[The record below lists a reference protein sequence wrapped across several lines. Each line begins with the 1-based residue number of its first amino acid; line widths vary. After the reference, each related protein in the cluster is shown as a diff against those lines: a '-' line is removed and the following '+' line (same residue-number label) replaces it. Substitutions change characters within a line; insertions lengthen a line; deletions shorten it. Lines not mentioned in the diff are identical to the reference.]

1 MRRLLGGV
9 LLAMWFGVAWGAET
23 PGALA
28 ERQEQAKKQQAE
40 LRSGISAL
48 QKEIDSQEV
57 SRRDAVSDLK
67 ESESAISNINLR
79 LDELARQKKQADDDL
94 AKLSGQIVNQEKLLK
109 RRQAD
114 LADQLRA
121 QYASGLSPWA
131 ALLSGNDPQAIGRD
145 LSYFGYISQAQAK
158 AVSALG
164 TAIDD
169 LASLQ
174 GKSEARKK
182 ELAEVESE
190 TAGQK
195 KKLEGQKHEREKVLA
210 RIQERLQRQ
219 HTQAE
224 TLERNDRRLGR
235 LIMGLDS
242 EIARL
247 AEEARK
253 AEEKRKADEARRVE
267 EARKAAQEKRRELER
282 QRKAA
287 QEAERT
293 ARAAQAQAAQRE
305 QDQEQARE
313 ARLQVERARAQ
324 ARAAEQ
330 AEREQNRVS
339 AESERK
345 SQVQAAQTETQ
356 TAPTLAPEGGFAGL
370 RKGLAR
376 PVAGEIQGK
385 FGAQRPD
392 GGVWRGIVLRA
403 SEGTRV
409 RVVAPGRVVYANWLK
424 GFGNIIIVDHGDN
437 YLSVYAYNQS
447 LLKKV
452 GDVLHG
458 GDILATVGAT
468 GGQVEPGLYFEIRH
482 NGLPVNPLLWLT
494 H

>member
-9 LLAMWFGVAWGAET
+9 LLVVWFGVACGAET

-28 ERQEQAKKQQAE
+28 ERQEQAKKQQAQ

-79 LDELARQKKQADDDL
+79 LDELARQKKLADDDL
-94 AKLSGQIVNQEKLLK
+94 AKLSGQIANQEKLLQ

-158 AVSALG
+158 AVGALR

-169 LASLQ
+169 LAALQ

-182 ELAEVESE
+182 ELAEVASE

-195 KKLEGQKHEREKVLA
+195 KKLEDQKHEREKVLA
-210 RIQERLQRQ
+210 RIQEQLQRQ
-219 HTQAE
+219 HAQAD

-287 QEAERT
+287 QEAERA

-330 AEREQNRVS
+330 AEREQNRAS
-339 AESERK
+339 AEPERK
-345 SQVQAAQTETQ
+345 PQAPASQ
-356 TAPTLAPEGGFAGL
+356 TAPALAPEGGFAGL
-370 RKGLAR
+370 HKGLAP

-403 SEGTRV
+403 NEGTRV

-424 GFGNIIIVDHGDN
+424 GFGNIIIVDHGDK

>member
-9 LLAMWFGVAWGAET
+9 LLAVWFGVACGAAT
-23 PGALA
+23 PESLA
-28 ERQEQAKKQQAE
+28 ERQEQAKKQQAA

-57 SRRDAVSDLK
+57 SRRDAASDLK

-79 LDELARQKKQADDDL
+79 LDELDRQKKRANDDL
-94 AKLSGQIVNQEKLLK
+94 AKLADRIASQEKLLK

-114 LADQLRA
+114 LAEQLRV

-158 AVSALG
+158 AVKDLR
-164 TAIDD
+164 TAIAD
-169 LASLQ
+169 LAALQ
-174 GKSEARKK
+174 DKSEARKK

-190 TAGQK
+190 TAGRK
-195 KKLEGQKHEREKVLA
+195 KELEEQKHEREKVLA
-210 RIQERLQRQ
+210 RIQDQLQRQ
-219 HTQAE
+219 RTQAD
-224 TLERNDRRLGR
+224 TMERDDRRLGR
-235 LIMGLDS
+235 LIMGLDA

-247 AEEARK
+247 AEEARR
-253 AEEKRKADEARRVE
+253 AEEKRKAEEARRAE
-267 EARKAAQEKRRELER
+267 EARKAALEKRRELER

-287 QEAERT
+287 QEAERA
-293 ARAAQAQAAQRE
+293 ARAAQAQAARRE
-305 QDQEQARE
+305 QDEEQARE
-313 ARLQVERARAQ
+313 ARLQVERAREQ

-330 AEREQNRVS
+330 AEREQELAS
-339 AESERK
+339 AEQARKAQAQARQSEEK
-345 SQVQAAQTETQ
+345 AA
-356 TAPTLAPEGGFAGL
+356 PRLAPEGGFTGL
-370 RKGLAR
+370 RKGLR
-376 PVAGEIQGK
+376 PPVNGEIQGK

-392 GGVWRGIVLRA
+392 GGIWRGIVLRA
-403 SEGTRV
+403 NEGTQV
-409 RVVAPGRVVYANWLK
+409 RAVAGGRVVYANWLK
-424 GFGNIIIVDHGDN
+424 GFGNIIIVDHGDK

-452 GDVLHG
+452 GDVLQG

-482 NGLPVNPLLWLT
+482 NGLPVNPLLWLA

>member
-9 LLAMWFGVAWGAET
+9 LLTMCFGAACGADT
-23 PGALA
+23 PSALA
-28 ERQEQAKKQQAE
+28 ARQEQAKKQQAE

-57 SRRDAVSDLK
+57 SRRDAASDLK
-67 ESESAISNINLR
+67 ESESAISSINLR
-79 LDELARQKKQADDDL
+79 LAELARQKKLADDDL
-94 AKLSGQIVNQEKLLK
+94 AKLSGQIAGQEKLLK

-131 ALLSGNDPQAIGRD
+131 ALLSGDDPQAIGRD

-158 AVSALG
+158 AVGALR
-164 TAIDD
+164 TAIQD
-169 LASLQ
+169 LAALQ
-174 GKSEARKK
+174 DKSEARKK

-190 TAGQK
+190 TVGQK
-195 KKLEGQKHEREKVLA
+195 KKLEEQKHEREKVLA
-210 RIQERLQRQ
+210 RIQEQLERQRA
-219 HTQAE
+219 QAD

-235 LIMGLDS
+235 LIMGLDA

-253 AEEKRKADEARRVE
+253 AEEKRKAEEARRAE

-287 QEAERT
+287 QEAERA

-330 AEREQNRVS
+330 AEREQNRAS
-339 AESERK
+339 AEAQRK
-345 SQVQAAQTETQ
+345 PPAPASQPQAAPGLE
-356 TAPTLAPEGGFAGL
+356 PEGGFTGL
-370 RKGLAR
+370 HKGLKP

-403 SEGTRV
+403 NEGTQV

-424 GFGNIIIVDHGDN
+424 GFGNIIIVDHGN
-437 YLSVYAYNQS
+437 KYLSVYAYNQS